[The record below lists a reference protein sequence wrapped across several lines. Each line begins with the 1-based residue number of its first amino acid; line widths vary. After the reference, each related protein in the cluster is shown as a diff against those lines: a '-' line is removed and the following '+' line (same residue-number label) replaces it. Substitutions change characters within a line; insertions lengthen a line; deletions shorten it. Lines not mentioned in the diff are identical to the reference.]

1 MWQIILK
8 VKKVAEFG
16 TLTVSLALLLL
27 LLLLLLSSLWQQLL
41 LLLLLYFLFSSIGNC
56 WCCRIARP
64 IANVAQQLSMKKFTF
79 SSSVWTRRRQ
89 QRRRRRRRRRRTG
102 PSRLCGLKQATPSPN
117 LPRATPKRTCN
128 GLTRC
133 RLVLASQVFPPT
145 PQKKKR
151 KRKFVVCVCVG
162 KTNAK
167 TCCPLEIITDK
178 RDQQRGGSARRRRR
192 RRPEEALYKPSL
204 FFFWYKLPHTTTTT
218 HAADRRTFID
228 LSIYLF

>member
-16 TLTVSLALLLL
+16 TSTVSLALLLL

-56 WCCRIARP
+56 CCCCCCRIARP

-89 QRRRRRRRRRRTG
+89 RRRRRRRRRTG

-133 RLVLASQVFPPT
+133 RLVLASQVFPPHT
-145 PQKKKR
+145 PKKKR

-192 RRPEEALYKPSL
+192 RRRPEEALYKPSL
-204 FFFWYKLPHTTTTT
+204 FFFLV
-218 HAADRRTFID
+218 
-228 LSIYLF
+228 